1 MKQPTIIEF
10 YIKFNTAI
18 EFYVKFNTV
27 LEFYV
32 KFNIFKFL
40 INFKYL
46 SSWNIIFL
54 SLWYN

>member
-32 KFNIFKFL
+32 KFNIFNFL

-46 SSWNIIFL
+46 SS
-54 SLWYN
+54 